1 MVEMVQLT
9 LFEEAPRSVPPMMGA
24 AAVTERKATQ
34 ILAKGTGHV
43 ASFDFTLNPYVG
55 CQFGCA
61 YCYAA
66 FFVADPEKARN
77 WGTWVE
83 AKTNALDL
91 LARRKDLAGKSIYI
105 GSVTD
110 PYQPLE
116 GKLGLTREILE
127 YLAGLPVP
135 PKVVIQTRSP
145 LVERDIAILKRLRG
159 ARVQMSV
166 TTDDEAVRER
176 FEPACPSIEHRLETL
191 EKLREA
197 RIKTA
202 VFLCPLLPLKD
213 PEGFGLRLAALR
225 ADRYVVQPFHSGSR
239 QFTAGTRR
247 WAIELATE
255 FGWTGAAYRAAVRR
269 LQTTLPN
276 LKGTQDRF
284 PDLDRMRPIA

>member
-1 MVEMVQLT
+1 MVQLT
-9 LFEEAPRSVPPMMGA
+9 LFEEAPRSVPPTMGA
-24 AAVTERKATQ
+24 AAVSERKATQ

-66 FFVADPEKARN
+66 FFVADPEKART

-127 YLAGLPVP
+127 YLAGLSVP

-166 TTDDEAVRER
+166 TTDDDAVRQR
-176 FEPACPSIEHRLETL
+176 FEPGCPSIERRLETL
-191 EKLREA
+191 ARLREA
-197 RIKTA
+197 RVKTA
-202 VFLCPLLPLKD
+202 VFLCPLLPVTN
-213 PEGFGLRLAALR
+213 PEEFGRRLAELR

-247 WAIELATE
+247 WAIDLATE
-255 FGWTGAAYRAAVRR
+255 FGWTGAAYRATVRR
-269 LQTTLPN
+269 LQKTLPN
-276 LKGTQDRF
+276 LKGTEVRF